1 MSERARWAWNA
12 TYAMRRHI
20 RKEEFLNENCKVGR
34 QGKVRRGI
42 WGGTEES
49 LFIGRDE
56 GTVRS
61 GRKEIRSE
69 IGSVSPRPT
78 SLILVQFIFWL
89 LAWRGVLCGGSN
101 FFLLVFVFLI
111 SFLWLGWLGLT
122 D

>member
-1 MSERARWAWNA
+1 
-12 TYAMRRHI
+12 MRRHI
-20 RKEEFLNENCKVGR
+20 RKDEFLNENCKVGR

-56 GTVRS
+56 GAVRS

-78 SLILVQFIFWL
+78 ISLIWFSFSFGWFH
-89 LAWRGVLCGGSN
+89 GVASYVGAL
-101 FFLLVFVFLI
+101 FFLVFVLLI
-111 SFLWLGWLGLT
+111 SLV
-122 D
+122 